1 MEEKSVGGEG
11 GGVVLKV
18 LMFCTRLRNSM
29 MIVFFLSLVSFT
41 YYIVVVAIYGP
52 SLLHGRIQ
60 SISAFIVLLIFHA
73 LLVMLLWSYF
83 SVVFTDPGRV
93 PLNWRPKICK
103 NIGDDDSYDDQRIRY
118 CRKCNQFKPP
128 RCHHCSSCGRCIL
141 KMDHHCIWVVNC
153 VGALNYKYFL
163 LFLFYTLLET
173 ALVTVSL
180 FPYVKAFFSD
190 EDVFVSLTTLAV
202 SFIAFAF
209 NLVFVLS
216 ILGFLIMHVSLV
228 ATNTTT
234 TEAIKTS
241 TTPKWHY
248 NLGWR
253 KNYEQ
258 IFGNDKRY
266 WLIPAYSEEDLR
278 QMTALHGLEYPID
291 PDLEALQQS

>member
-1 MEEKSVGGEG
+1 MDP
-11 GGVVLKV
+11 L
-18 LMFCTRLRNSM
+18 FCM
-29 MIVFFLSLVSFT
+29 
-41 YYIVVVAIYGP
+41 
-52 SLLHGRIQ
+52 
-60 SISAFIVLLIFHA
+60 
-73 LLVMLLWSYF
+73 LVMLLWSYF

-202 SFIAFAF
+202 SFIAFGELLRCNICNSFIAVTQHKHSYLIYNFYYFMHAAF